1 MLWWMITNKSKSWTG
16 VMKSLLKSVSHMFAP
31 TKITQQR
38 DIAVNPPSITGP
50 QVIDATA
57 GQGYLAGQLLVATPV
72 IDSGCFQ
79 KSVIYMFA
87 HSAEGAMGLIINQ
100 PLELVNYAALLE
112 DMDLPKEAADKQLP
126 VYFGGPVER
135 ARGFVLHSTDY
146 ERDFSLI
153 RTQDLA
159 VTASSTILQDMAAD
173 RGPKDAALVVG
184 YAGWTPGQLE
194 AEIEQ
199 NSWITVPATPELV
212 FHTENELKWA
222 TASQSLGIDMA
233 FFSTTVGHA

>member
-1 MLWWMITNKSKSWTG
+1 
-16 VMKSLLKSVSHMFAP
+16 MKSLLKSVSHMFAP
-31 TKITQQR
+31 KAAGPQP
-38 DIAVNPPSITGP
+38 DIAIKPSALTGP
-50 QVIDATA
+50 QVIDASA
-57 GQGYLAGQLLVATPV
+57 GHGYLAGQLLVATPV

-100 PLELVNYAALLE
+100 PLELVNYSALLE
-112 DMDLPKEAADKQLP
+112 DMNLPAEASDKQLP

-146 ERDFSLI
+146 ARDFSLL

-159 VTASSTILQDMAAD
+159 VTASSTILQDMAAGS
-173 RGPKDAALVVG
+173 GPKDASLVVG

-194 AEIEQ
+194 SEIEQ

-212 FHTENELKWA
+212 FHTENDLKWA